1 MSFLNQLKSQASALQ
16 SQRAQQDSQFGE
28 NAARTEAACRTVL
41 AYLQDLARQLNVIEP
56 DAPALTLDGKTPWP
70 PMKLNAFRVDAR
82 RKMLRD
88 REVTDYIGVGWDIVP
103 KLGKPVG
110 GLVTVNFPPDL
121 KRVEERLHLGNVKH
135 ERHEQRD
142 PDKGSLR
149 FIRFEYTTQ
158 ARGGIT
164 VTPDHETGTLRF
176 RVLNTAGFEA
186 LNTAVQAD
194 GVSTALLDE
203 LAKRVVGQPNRFA

>member
-1 MSFLNQLKSQASALQ
+1 MSFLNQLKSQANALQ
-16 SQRAQQDSQFGE
+16 NERAQQDSRFGE
-28 NAARTEAACRTVL
+28 NAERTEAACRTAL
-41 AYLQDLARQLNVIEP
+41 SYLQDLARQLNVIEP

-88 REVTDYIGVGWDIVP
+88 REVTDYIGMGWDIVP
-103 KLGKPVG
+103 RLGKPVG

-121 KRVEERLHLGNVKH
+121 KRVEERLNLGNVKH

-142 PDKGSLR
+142 AEKGSLR
-149 FIRFEYTTQ
+149 FIRFEYITQ
-158 ARGGIT
+158 ARGSIT
-164 VTPDHETGTLRF
+164 ITPEHETGALRF
-176 RVLNTAGFEA
+176 RVVNTAGFEA
-186 LNTAVQAD
+186 LTSSIPAD
-194 GVSTALLDE
+194 GVTTGLLDE